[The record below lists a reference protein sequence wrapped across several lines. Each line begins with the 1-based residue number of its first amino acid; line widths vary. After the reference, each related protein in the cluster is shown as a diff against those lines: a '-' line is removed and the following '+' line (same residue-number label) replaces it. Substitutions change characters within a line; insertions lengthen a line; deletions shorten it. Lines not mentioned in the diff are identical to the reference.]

1 MVFFMLENNE
11 ISALG
16 NPGEHQGKYMGDGSE
31 LRPDSG
37 SFVHA
42 ISIHQA
48 SVVCQALFRL

>member
-1 MVFFMLENNE
+1 MLENNE